1 MIPWYVRSFGR
12 DYLDL
17 YPYRDEAEAQADV
30 EAIINLIAPPKDESL
45 LDLGCG
51 AGRHLLA
58 LHNAGFRR
66 IVGLDLSDEL
76 LQVAAERLAEAGAGG
91 IELVNADMCHIPYTE
106 YFATVLSLFT
116 SFGYFELDEENAA
129 VLAAVSARMRAGGQF
144 LLDTLNRDWVMAH
157 LVTEEEQKVA
167 GRHLQIERR
176 LTPNGRRV
184 EKTTRVLE
192 PGNHEKTYRESV
204 RLYTP
209 SEIEEMLRAKGLT
222 NVQRFGSLR
231 GEPHESQSARLILV
245 AEKGDAGA
253 SKA

>member
-1 MIPWYVRSFGR
+1 VIPWYVRSFGR

-17 YPYRDEAEAQADV
+17 YPHRDDAEALADV
-30 EAIINLIAPPKDESL
+30 EAIVNLIDPPKEEPL

-91 IELVNADMCHIPYTE
+91 IELVNADMCDIPYE
-106 YFATVLSLFT
+106 GYFATVLSLFT
-116 SFGYFELDEENAA
+116 SFGYFERDEEDAA
-129 VLAAVSARMRAGGQF
+129 VLAAVGASMRAGGQF

-176 LTPNGRRV
+176 LTPDGRRV

-192 PGNHEKTYRESV
+192 PGNHEKTYHESV
-204 RLYTP
+204 RLYTAT
-209 SEIEEMLRAKGLT
+209 EIETMLEAEGFT
-222 NVQRFGSLR
+222 NIRRFGSLE
-231 GEPHESQSARLILV
+231 GEPHGSQSPRLILV
-245 AEKGDAGA
+245 AEKGGGCAGG
-253 SKA
+253 S

>member
-1 MIPWYVRSFGR
+1 MIPWYVKSFGR

-17 YPYRDEAEAQADV
+17 YPHRDEAEAQADV
-30 EAIINLIAPPKDESL
+30 EAIINLIAPTKDESL

-76 LQVAAERLAEAGAGG
+76 LQVAAERLAEAGADG
-91 IELVNADMCHIPYTE
+91 IELVNADMGHIPYTE

-116 SFGYFELDEENAA
+116 SFGYFERDEENAA
-129 VLAAVSARMRAGGQF
+129 VFAAVSASMRAGGQF
-144 LLDTLNRDWVMAH
+144 LLDTLNRAWVMAH

-176 LTPNGRRV
+176 LTPDGRRV
-184 EKTTRVLE
+184 EKTIRVLKL
-192 PGNHEKTYRESV
+192 GNHEKTYHESV

-209 SEIEEMLRAKGLT
+209 SEIETVLKAEGFT
-222 NVQRFGSLR
+222 NIRRYGSLE
-231 GEPHESQSARLILV
+231 GELHRPESLRLILV
-245 AEKGDAGA
+245 AEKGGARA